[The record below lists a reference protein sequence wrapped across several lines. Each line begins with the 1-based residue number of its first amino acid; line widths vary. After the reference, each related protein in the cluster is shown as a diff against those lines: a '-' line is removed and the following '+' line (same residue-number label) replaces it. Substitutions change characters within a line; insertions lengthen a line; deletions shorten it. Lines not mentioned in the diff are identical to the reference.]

1 MLSYGRSYRSS
12 CSQVRG
18 HPGGPKTPRYI
29 VEHTFPDGLHIAVA
43 ADGAEL
49 SRTLTQRK
57 AEPDVTWVHSYVSDD
72 KRRTFCVYDA
82 LPQRKSE
89 RPSPATGCRP
99 TGLPGYRCS
108 TPTPIYEV
116 STMRRSSK
124 AVTPRFLPPPEGSS
138 LRTTSPGSPPAA
150 ARAWLRRVFAV
161 PAAVAMLSFALVIV
175 TPQLSSPVSAQTASC
190 GAPVTGAPTG
200 PATVS
205 AAWSAYGRVLVIGS
219 GEYSGCSLYELNTDE
234 LPTLTSGAAPFA
246 CTDDSNNAFNAS
258 CDTVLWPALLTDGA
272 PIAGRGVNPSLLGTV
287 SRTDVLPG
295 TPVQQVTY
303 GGLPLYRVTVD
314 DTPGQTTGANLFD
327 PVTVP
332 QGVWYLVEPGRGRPA
347 PGQALI
353 EQETAPVYQNGAP
366 PGPLPRYWLRPRAP
380 AFPRSAMVL

>member
-1 MLSYGRSYRSS
+1 
-12 CSQVRG
+12 
-18 HPGGPKTPRYI
+18 
-29 VEHTFPDGLHIAVA
+29 
-43 ADGAEL
+43 
-49 SRTLTQRK
+49 
-57 AEPDVTWVHSYVSDD
+57 
-72 KRRTFCVYDA
+72 
-82 LPQRKSE
+82 
-89 RPSPATGCRP
+89 
-99 TGLPGYRCS
+99 
-108 TPTPIYEV
+108 
-116 STMRRSSK
+116 MRRSSK
-124 AVTPRFLPPPEGSS
+124 AVIPRFLPPPEGSS
-138 LRTTSPGSPPAA
+138 LRTTSPASPSGAA
-150 ARAWLRRVFAV
+150 PAWLRRVFAV
-161 PAAVAMLSFALVIV
+161 PAAVAMLTFALVIV
-175 TPQLSSPVSAQTASC
+175 MPQLSSPVSAQAPSC
-190 GAPVTGAPTG
+190 GAPVTGPPTG

-219 GEYSGCSLYELNTDE
+219 GEYSGCSLYLLNTDE

-287 SRTDVLPG
+287 TRTDVLPG

-303 GGLPLYRVTVD
+303 GGLPLYRVSVD
-314 DTPGQTTGANLFD
+314 DMPGQTTGANLFD

-366 PGPLPRYWLRPRAP
+366 TGTSATVLAASESTGLSEIGDGPVSVPVYTFSLDRGY
-380 AFPRSAMVL
+380 RSACQGVCAMYWSPVLTSTYPQAGAGVDRHRLGVIVRPDGTLQVTFDRHPLYLFHQDASLPLLTPAYPISINGAGVQAFGGVWQTVPPL